1 MRVINSVSA
10 KYLLTIPVTLG
21 FADLEVS
28 VSKGGMLPS
37 GDTRTLLKLQFRLP
51 SGHFGF

>member
-10 KYLLTIPVTLG
+10 KYLLPIPVTLG